1 MATMSNQTK
10 DRLLGMPHGT
20 ANHRLR
26 KLILFDLLRRF
37 GLDQCFRCGQRINQV
52 DDLSIEHKAPWQSA
66 PDPQASFFDLEN
78 IAFSHLSCNSGARQ
92 DGDTANRQKTE
103 CLRGHPFDEENTY
116 RRPDGRR
123 NCRQC
128 HQ

>member
-1 MATMSNQTK
+1 MLKETK
-10 DRLLGMPHGT
+10 DKLLGQSFGS
-20 ANHRLR
+20 ASNRLR
-26 KLILFDLLRRF
+26 KTILYSMLCGKVYDP
-37 GLDQCFRCGQRINQV
+37 DCFRCGQQI
-52 DDLSIEHKAPWQSA
+52 DSIEDLSIEHKVPWQSA